1 MGKIIQDVWIL
12 NDSGVVLFS
21 RVFDEKVDEQL
32 FGSFMTA
39 LNSFAGEISEGGLT
53 SFELK
58 DKKFTIRKENRFL
71 FVVNSDKNEKTKKV
85 EKELNQIVN
94 KFFDKYSG
102 ILENWDNDI
111 SVFKDF
117 EEDIDDSLKSAIKTM
132 EEAFW

>member
-58 DKKFTIRKENRFL
+58 NKKFTIRKENRFL
-71 FVVNSDKNEKTKKV
+71 FVVNSDKDERTKKV
-85 EKELNQIVN
+85 EKELNLIVN

-102 ILENWDNDI
+102 ILDNWDNDI

-117 EEDIDDSLKSAIKTM
+117 EEDIDDSLKSALKTM